1 MPDEAV
7 HFRVRPEYKRL
18 YFDVFVWGSRR
29 AMHSHLASQY
39 QPRGWKKTVAAFVV
53 PAWRAKNCLGEI
65 HFNRRWLDGDTVA
78 HEAQHAALEWAK
90 HKGLDVVEIIYPPE
104 PRQLTSEAEER
115 LCEAT
120 GAICHQINL
129 ALKDINDYF

>member
-29 AMHSHLASQY
+29 AMHDHLANQF

-120 GAICHQINL
+120 GAICHQIHL
-129 ALKDINDYF
+129 ALRDINDYF